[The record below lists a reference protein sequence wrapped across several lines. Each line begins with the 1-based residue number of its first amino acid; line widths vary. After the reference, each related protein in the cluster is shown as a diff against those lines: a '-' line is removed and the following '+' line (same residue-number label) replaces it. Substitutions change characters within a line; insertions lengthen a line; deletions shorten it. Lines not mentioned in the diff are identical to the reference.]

1 MVSKRISG
9 LSMVE
14 VMISVVIANIGLAA
28 LVSTFSHY
36 QKEEIESR
44 AFTTALLS
52 LKSTV
57 EEIKASN
64 FDTLLTQYNNT
75 PGDDPNGEDKGG
87 FFSVAGLTP
96 PYIGGGA
103 VNPGEIII
111 INEEAPDETAYG
123 RDLGTNGLGYVDG
136 KPDGKPD
143 GIDLNL
149 NGCRTDSNAFG
160 GNFDLN
166 LNGVKTDT
174 SVLGLSQT
182 SESNSYK
189 SLRCIVRVSFEVMGQ
204 IHQLETQTQVTRA
217 IK

>member
-1 MVSKRISG
+1 MQSKRISG

-14 VMISVVIANIGLAA
+14 VMISVVVANIGLAA

-52 LKSTV
+52 VKSSM

-75 PGDDPNGEDKGG
+75 PGDDPNGEDKGSY
-87 FFSVAGLTP
+87 FSVGGLTP
-96 PYIGGGA
+96 PYVGGA
-103 VNPGEIII
+103 AINHGEIIMV
-111 INEEAPDETAYG
+111 NEEAPNEAAFG
-123 RDLGTNGLGYVDG
+123 RDLGTNDLAFVDG

-143 GIDLNL
+143 GVDLNH
-149 NGCRTDSNAFG
+149 NGCRTDANAFG

-174 SVLGLSQT
+174 NVLGLSQT
-182 SESNSYK
+182 TEPDAYK
-189 SLRCIVRVSFEVMGQ
+189 SLRCVVRVSFEVMGQ
-204 IHQLETQTQVTRA
+204 VHQLETQTQITRS